1 MTGESDGTVHITAV
15 WHPGTGC
22 SYAHLLLALPHLT
35 TACCISDGR
44 CLQLLFPYMYN
55 ALDSRLYDLDLENL
69 DSGRGI
75 VMRDCR
81 GVVRVHALQ
90 SALLVSGRKRAS
102 QGCLSVCLCA
112 AALRPSV
119 SPASLPSALIL
130 HVSVRRNIL
139 GCAHMQDRCAGGGF
153 LEHAARHVTFSS
165 SEGTGCSSLRLDWVH
180 GE

>member
-1 MTGESDGTVHITAV
+1 
-15 WHPGTGC
+15 
-22 SYAHLLLALPHLT
+22 
-35 TACCISDGR
+35 
-44 CLQLLFPYMYN
+44 MYN

-90 SALLVSGRKRAS
+90 SALLVSCRKRAS

-130 HVSVRRNIL
+130 YVSVRRNIL

-165 SEGTGCSSLRLDWVH
+165 SEGTGCSVLFASIGCMADEAELWCICILAGADPTDLAAAEPTGLRSR
-180 GE
+180 